1 MSERRHAAFR
11 GSLTVAA
18 VALAGCGSTSFLGS
32 DSATGTVRSFLEA
45 AAARD
50 GPAACGLLNGHGQQA
65 MGAYPAQSG
74 APGVHARSC
83 QQTVARLGDLPHAD
97 DWQEMARGTICV
109 YGTAGRDSQTIL
121 VIYRRRGVR
130 ATAIGSV
137 QSSLGPGFRL
147 MVPPTP
153 TRIATSPP
161 AGTPRCSRSGG

>member
-1 MSERRHAAFR
+1 MIEARRVVVC
-11 GSLTVAA
+11 GSLAVAA
-18 VALAGCGSTSFLGS
+18 VALAGCGSSSFLGS

-50 GPAACGLLNGHGQQA
+50 GPAACGLLNGHGQQV
-65 MGAYPAQSG
+65 MGAYPAQSAG
-74 APGVHARSC
+74 ADARSC

-109 YGTAGRDSQTIL
+109 YGTAGHDSQAIV
-121 VIYRRRGVR
+121 VIYKRRGAR

-137 QSSLGPGFRL
+137 QLSLGPGFRV

-153 TRIATSPP
+153 ARTAASPP
-161 AGTPRCSRSGG
+161 AGTPHCSRSGG

>member
-1 MSERRHAAFR
+1 MRERRHVVAR
-11 GSLTVAA
+11 GSLAVAA

-50 GPAACGLLNGHGQQA
+50 GPAACGLLNGHGQQV

-74 APGVHARSC
+74 VPGAHARSC
-83 QQTVARLGDLPHAD
+83 QQTVARLGDLPHPD

-109 YGTAGRDSQTIL
+109 YGTGGRDSQTIL
-121 VIYRRRGVR
+121 VIYTRRGIR

-153 TRIATSPP
+153 TRSAASPP
-161 AGTPRCSRSGG
+161 AGTPRCSRVGG

>member
-1 MSERRHAAFR
+1 LA
-11 GSLTVAA
+11 VVA

-50 GPAACGLLNGHGQQA
+50 GPAACGLLNGPGQQA

-74 APGVHARSC
+74 TSARSC
-83 QQTVARLGDLPHAD
+83 QQTVARLGDLPHPD

-109 YGTAGRDSQTIL
+109 YGTAGRDSQAIV
-121 VIYRRRGVR
+121 VIYQRRGIR

-137 QSSLGPGFRL
+137 QASLGPGFRI

-153 TRIATSPP
+153 TRTAASPP
-161 AGTPRCSRSGG
+161 VGTPRCSRVGG

>member
-1 MSERRHAAFR
+1 MRELRHVALC
-11 GSLTVAA
+11 GSLAVAA

-50 GPAACGLLNGHGQQA
+50 GPAACGLLNGPGQQA
-65 MGAYPAQSG
+65 MGAYPAESG
-74 APGVHARSC
+74 VAARSC
-83 QQTVARLGDLPHAD
+83 QQTVARLGDLPHPD

-109 YGTAGRDSQTIL
+109 YGTGGRDSQAIL
-121 VIYRRRGVR
+121 VIYKRRGIR

-137 QSSLGPGFRL
+137 QASLGPGFRI

-153 TRIATSPP
+153 ARTAASPP
-161 AGTPRCSRSGG
+161 AGTPRCSRSGE